1 MKVASIQTDAC
12 VACGVCA
19 KTCPRGAVTIFKGCH
34 AVVDESRCVGCMLCA
49 RACPASVITKKEATT

>member
-12 VACGVCA
+12 VACGVCVKA
-19 KTCPRGAVTIFKGCH
+19 CPRGAVSIFKGCH

-49 RACPASVITKKEATT
+49 RACPASVITKKEANT